1 MRYKFSLRVCRRDKW
16 TIFSIEFIDSEASVM
31 NSCFLWKNS
40 TRFPFMKRLFGSQQF
55 FKAEIKR
62 RKIVFAFNMRTTNGQ
77 SCSET
82 SHLWRIFPW
91 NECEKCVFFRL
102 QLFSLQLRA
111 RKLTWWRINVQNYW
125 LANAIWFEI

>member
-1 MRYKFSLRVCRRDKW
+1 MKLTLIKLFMRDKFSLRVCRRDKW
-16 TIFSIEFIDSEASVM
+16 TIFSIEFFDSEASVM

-40 TRFPFMKRLFGSQQF
+40 TRFPFMKRLFSSQQF
-55 FKAEIKR
+55 SRQKKR

-91 NECEKCVFFRL
+91 NEFEKCVFFHL
-102 QLFSLQLRA
+102 QLFLLQLREN
-111 RKLTWWRINVQNYW
+111 KLVEESTCKI
-125 LANAIWFEI
+125 ID